1 MQIDPRRLAVL
12 GAVANAGGIL
22 AAATVLR
29 VTPSAIS
36 QHVARLEAE
45 TGVTLLDRSRLG
57 GRRAAG
63 LTPAGQLLATHA
75 GLCERGF
82 TLIEAAMVTVIV
94 GVGVVAML
102 QLLAAGTVSNSE
114 GTELTTAINLANNIR
129 EMSLGLAYYD
139 PTDMAKNPPVYTW
152 DTREAT
158 VKDYDNIMDLD
169 GTVDTWND
177 PKDGATGYQKFQP
190 PLDVRRNTIDTYK
203 DWAQWVKVETV
214 SANAVRAWSTA
225 SDASEGSRRTTGWSS
240 AAHRTRRFC
249 G

>member
-1 MQIDPRRLAVL
+1 MNSISTLMRYPFTSRSRRP
-12 GAVANAGGIL
+12 
-22 AAATVLR
+22 AAA
-29 VTPSAIS
+29 
-36 QHVARLEAE
+36 
-45 TGVTLLDRSRLG
+45 
-57 GRRAAG
+57 GR
-63 LTPAGQLLATHA
+63 
-75 GLCERGF
+75 RGF
-82 TLIEAAMVTVIV
+82 TLIEAAMVTVII

-203 DWAQWVKVETV
+203 DWAQWVNVETV
-214 SANAVRAWSTA
+214 SANAVATVLPHDPTSPTA
-225 SDASEGSRRTTGWSS
+225 RVTVKIMRNGTEVYRMSWLAV
-240 AAHRTRRFC
+240 APKAN
-249 G
+249 